1 MSIKSMKPV
10 PQHHKDI
17 FRHLGAK
24 FPPPADVFTYLNN
37 QNKCP
42 IPIAHYGATGNRFY
56 STIGVCDMTLP
67 IPAGRFEF
75 AAFGKLSWL
84 PNALASS
91 IYWLKGRRVKDW
103 PLVCEDVVK
112 HNTKSTYR
120 HMAYV
125 PSQYSFSPSAKGAVH
140 WLLGVPITDSEI
152 SLDFEE
158 ALAKSIKA
166 FPKWLTNK
174 AS

>member
-1 MSIKSMKPV
+1 MKQV

-17 FRHLGAK
+17 VRHLCTK
-24 FPPPADVFTYLNN
+24 FPPPAQVLVYRDN

-56 STIGVCDMTLP
+56 STVGICDTPLR
-67 IPAGRFEF
+67 IPPGRFEF
-75 AAFGKLSWL
+75 AACGKLVWL
-84 PNALASS
+84 PNALVGS
-91 IYWLKGRRVKDW
+91 IYWLWDRREKEW

-112 HNTKSTYR
+112 HNAKSTYR

-125 PSQYSFSPSAKGAVH
+125 PSEYSFLPSAKGAVR

-152 SLDFEE
+152 SLDFD
-158 ALAKSIKA
+158 AVTAKVVKA
-166 FPKWLTNK
+166 YPKWLTNK
-174 AS
+174 RG